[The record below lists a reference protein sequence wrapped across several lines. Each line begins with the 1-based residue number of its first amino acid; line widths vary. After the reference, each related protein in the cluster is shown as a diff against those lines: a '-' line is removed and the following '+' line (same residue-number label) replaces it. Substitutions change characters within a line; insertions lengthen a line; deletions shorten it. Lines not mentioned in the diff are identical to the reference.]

1 MVTGL
6 SKKQKTTS
14 IFFDEHSST
23 VEIITNNTNLKK
35 RLTKYA
41 AEYPTLC
48 RQTDDDGQGGL
59 EFEIEKGRFSIRL
72 TAPYSEAR
80 RQQVSKNAKEKGI
93 QIRKEGTNHAKTHL

>member
-1 MVTGL
+1 MN
-6 SKKQKTTS
+6 KQQKFTQIYFNEADPTMEITT
-14 IFFDEHSST
+14 H
-23 VEIITNNTNLKK
+23 NTDLKK

-41 AEYPTLC
+41 SEHPDLC

-80 RQQVSKNAKEKGI
+80 RQQASQNAREKGI
-93 QIRKEGTNHAKTHL
+93 HNRKDGTNHAKAHL